1 MDTYRIHLI
10 WIHLRLPPFISQKAA
25 GSVEGRFDSTVLQ
38 QRYSTGNSNS
48 TVGLVI
54 AVFSAAVLE
63 FCMLVD
69 ETSSGSLKSDD
80 ARIFTYSNYRYCT
93 TGRQLYRYVPVRGTV
108 LLSSTTRST
117 GSSLT
122 NCHLSHHHR
131 LLGTTQTADRSVDCT

>member
-80 ARIFTYSNYRYCT
+80 AENPSDHQISCCPRASNSANLCQSCPDSV
-93 TGRQLYRYVPVRGTV
+93 GRRH
-108 LLSSTTRST
+108 S
-117 GSSLT
+117 
-122 NCHLSHHHR
+122 
-131 LLGTTQTADRSVDCT
+131 D